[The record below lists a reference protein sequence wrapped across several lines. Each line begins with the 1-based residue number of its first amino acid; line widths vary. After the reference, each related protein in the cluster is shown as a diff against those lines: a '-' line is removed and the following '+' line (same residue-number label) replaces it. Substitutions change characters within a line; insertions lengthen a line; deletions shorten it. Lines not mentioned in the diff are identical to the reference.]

1 MKELRATAKLQL
13 LHISN
18 IEFCHSRSRWKW
30 WANATLGMKVS
41 SCLSQSMKSSSSQA
55 SGFSRRARGHPTR
68 ISGAAIAIL
77 FTAFGVCPGAKA
89 EVVVSRYAVTVS
101 GLPTGEVILQTK
113 YSEKQY
119 EIAVSGDV
127 GTIFDST
134 KIKGTAS
141 GSRTGVKLTP
151 ERFQVVFSGGEEAAI
166 DVNFKGSGGT
176 GSTINP
182 RLRGVLDPLSAL
194 LLTSLKPVSQAG
206 NPCNHVLPIFTG
218 RARFDLSLHIK
229 GGEEAQRR
237 SVIVA
242 CEADYAATPG
252 QPPEKLDWE
261 IAFTKVPKPHFW
273 LLEHIAL
280 PTPKGTVSID
290 RAETTISDS

>member
-1 MKELRATAKLQL
+1 MAGS
-13 LHISN
+13 HI
-18 IEFCHSRSRWKW
+18 
-30 WANATLGMKVS
+30 
-41 SCLSQSMKSSSSQA
+41 A
-55 SGFSRRARGHPTR
+55 S
-68 ISGAAIAIL
+68 ISGAAIAIVSTTFCL
-77 FTAFGVCPGAKA
+77 CVGAKA

-101 GLPTGEVILQTK
+101 GLPTGEVVLQTK

-134 KIKGTAS
+134 KIKGVAS
-141 GSRTGVKLTP
+141 GSRAGVKLTP
-151 ERFQVVFSGGEEAAI
+151 ERFQVAFSGGEEAAI

-194 LLTSLKPVSQAG
+194 LLTSLKPVAQAG

-218 RARFDLSLHIK
+218 RARFDLSLRTK
-229 GGEEAQRR
+229 GGEQAQRK